1 MMGAMETRM
10 CRRLTRKAY
19 LWAGGGLMW
28 GILQAVGLINF
39 NQILFEFLSQFL
51 SLLTR
56 ALLGGDPS
64 LFGLG
69 IGRQGRLA

>member
-1 MMGAMETRM
+1 MT
-10 CRRLTRKAY
+10 RRLVRGAY
-19 LWAGGGLMW
+19 LWASGGLML
-28 GILQAVGLINF
+28 GILQAIGLMNF
-39 NQILFEFLSQFL
+39 NQIFFEFLSQFL

-69 IGRQGRLA
+69 IGQQGRLG